1 MPLKI
6 GLVGCGAIGSEIA
19 KAIDSGE
26 ISADLVAVCDHNP
39 KTAMA
44 LIDRLQKKPI
54 KAKLEELVSLSDVVV
69 EAASQRAV
77 PAIARAAL
85 AKEGKKLMIMS
96 VGALMDGNFF
106 REVQD
111 LASRHNSRVFLPSG
125 AIVGLDGIKS
135 ASIGTIEKI
144 TLTTTK
150 NPKGLV
156 GAPYI
161 MQQGIDLGALTQA
174 TVIFE
179 GTASDAVK
187 GFPANVN
194 VAATL
199 SLAARDV
206 AVHVKIVADPNI
218 HVNRH
223 EIVVEGEF
231 GNIFTRVENVPSP
244 SNPKTS
250 YLAALSAIATLRS
263 ILEPVKI
270 GT

>member
-19 KAIDSGE
+19 KAIDRGD

-39 KTAMA
+39 ETAME
-44 LIDRLQKKPI
+44 LIDSLEKKPI
-54 KAKLEELVSLSDVVV
+54 KAKLDELVSLSDVVV

-77 PAIARAAL
+77 PAIARATL
-85 AKEGKKLMIMS
+85 AKGKKLMIMS
-96 VGALMDGNFF
+96 VGALMDGDFF
-106 REVQD
+106 REVRDQ
-111 LASRHNSRVFLPSG
+111 ASKNNTRVILPSG
-125 AIVGLDGIKS
+125 AIAGLDGLKS
-135 ASIGTIEKI
+135 ASIGTIRKI

-150 NPKGLV
+150 NPKGLE

-161 MQQGIDLGALTQA
+161 LQQRIDLGALTQA
-174 TVIFE
+174 AVIFE
-179 GTASDAVK
+179 GAASDAVL

-206 AVHVKIVADPNI
+206 IVHVKIIADPSI

-223 EIVVEGEF
+223 EIVVEGDF
-231 GNIFTRVENVPSP
+231 GSIFTRVENVPSP

-263 ILEPVKI
+263 IVEPVKI